1 MSTAVKKTSSNQIDM
16 CEGAL
21 FPKFLRFAIPV
32 MLANMLQTLFNAA
45 DMAIIGVFCGDVSL
59 AAISS
64 TGSLCA
70 FLTGLLMGLS
80 VGSNVLAARFFGAK
94 DDSHLSKTVHT
105 SLVISLIAGILVTV
119 IGLIFAPMLLEA
131 MNVPDNVLPLSKTY
145 LFIYFLGITPTII
158 FNYAAAVLRAV
169 GDTKR
174 PLYYLMFAG
183 VLNVLLNILFVTVIK
198 LDVAG
203 VAIATVISQ
212 TLAMILIIRCLLRET
227 GAMRFEWKKLA
238 LDKSIALQIIRIG
251 LPAGLQTSLFSVSNI
266 AIQSSINVFGDAA
279 ISGSGAMA
287 TIESIAYV
295 AMNAWTTV
303 VVSSTSQNFGVRN
316 HKRIINSQLLG
327 QACVIAVG
335 VFFAIIYS
343 IFGKT
348 LLGMF
353 VDSPEAL
360 EAGLL
365 RMNYIGKMYFTCGIM
380 DVLTSGLRG
389 LGRSFL
395 PMLVSLFGSVL
406 LRIVWV
412 NTVFLIPEYHTLS
425 TVFFIYPVSWI
436 LTSSVL
442 LIMFIFSYRKTVRQF
457 TCEYSM
463 L

>member
-1 MSTAVKKTSSNQIDM
+1 M

-21 FPKFLRFAIPV
+21 FPKFIAFAIPV
-32 MLANMLQTLFNAA
+32 MLANMFQTLFNAA
-45 DMAIIGVFCGDVSL
+45 DMAIIGIFCGDVSL

-94 DDSHLSKTVHT
+94 DDEQLSKTLHT
-105 SLVISLIAGILVTV
+105 SLIMSVLAGITITV
-119 IGLIFAPMLLEA
+119 IGLIFAPMMLEL
-131 MNVPDNVLPLSKTY
+131 MNVPENVLPLSKTY

-174 PLYYLMFAG
+174 PLYFLMASG
-183 VLNVLLNILFVTVIK
+183 IINVALNVVFVTAIK

-203 VAIATVISQ
+203 VALATVIAQ
-212 TLAMILIIRCLLRET
+212 TLATVLIIRCLLRET
-227 GAMRFEWKKLA
+227 GALRFEVKKLS

-266 AIQSSINVFGDAA
+266 AIQSSINYFGDAA

-287 TIESIAYV
+287 TIESISYV

-303 VVSSTSQNFGVRN
+303 VVSSTSQNYGVHN
-316 HKRIINSQLLG
+316 YKRILRTQLLG
-327 QACVIAVG
+327 QACVISVG
-335 VFFAIIYS
+335 V
-343 IFGKT
+343 IFSLVYTVFGEA
-348 LLGMF
+348 LLGIF
-353 VDSPEAL
+353 VDSKEAL

-365 RMNYIGKMYFTCGIM
+365 RMNYIGKVYFTCGIM

-389 LGRSFL
+389 LGRSFV

-412 NTVFLIPEYHTLS
+412 NTVFMIPEYKLLS

-436 LTSSVL
+436 LTSCVL
-442 LIMFIFSYRKTVRQF
+442 LIMFIVTFRKMSQTHIQ
-457 TCEYSM
+457 
-463 L
+463 